1 MVAHQILDLLVLV
14 RIQVGLQAFAKTETL
29 AKAFFY
35 SFLLSESRRR
45 LAALKKIYK
54 FAQRR
59 IMTIL

>member
-54 FAQRR
+54 FA
-59 IMTIL
+59 